1 MSRPN
6 RWLSA
11 AGLIALLGALLAVPA
26 QAQDSRIRQR
36 LDPATAGRV
45 TALLDSARAQGLPT
59 EPLVQKALEGESK
72 GAPSPRIV
80 AAVEAL
86 LTGLGQARLSLG
98 ERASD
103 DELVAGALW
112 LRAGGAA
119 GELARLRA
127 GAPSRSLAVPLVVSA
142 DLVAR
147 GWPIREA
154 FADVERL
161 LEAGVTDRDFL
172 SLRSQVD
179 RAVMNGESV
188 SDAVRRE
195 VSRLRPERQ
204 P

>member
-1 MSRPN
+1 MSRPF
-6 RWLSA
+6 RWLA
-11 AGLIALLGALLAVPA
+11 ATGGLALLASILVTPA
-26 QAQDSRIRQR
+26 EAQDSRIRNR
-36 LDPATAGRV
+36 LAPATAARV
-45 TALLDSARAQGLPT
+45 TALLDSARALGLPT

-72 GAPSPRIV
+72 GAPSQRIV

-86 LTGLGQARLSLG
+86 LAGLGQARLSLG

-127 GAPSRSLAVPLVVSA
+127 GAPTRSLAVPLVVSA

-179 RAVMNGESV
+179 RAIMNGESV

-195 VSRLRPERQ
+195 VSRLRTERK